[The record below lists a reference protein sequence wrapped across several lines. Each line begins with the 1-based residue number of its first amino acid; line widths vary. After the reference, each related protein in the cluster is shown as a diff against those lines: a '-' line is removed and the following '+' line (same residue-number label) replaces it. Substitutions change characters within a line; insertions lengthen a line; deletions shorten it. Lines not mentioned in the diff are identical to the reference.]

1 MGAKGGAPCVL
12 TAATGGSHPRLL
24 PGLPGPLWALLPGR
38 SLASSASL
46 PACQAPCSPRA
57 WVSRSSGAPAP
68 TSSAACCFPAPS
80 TAGGGTHSVGGSP
93 VTGRQLTN
101 HAPGTEGRREW
112 VCPLHASPAQVL
124 RRRTR
129 GSVAGKHPINVQTSS
144 YTHWALL
151 RPWESWSESSVFPT
165 AGH

>member
-1 MGAKGGAPCVL
+1 MCSHGGHGWLAPP
-12 TAATGGSHPRLL
+12 AAPRPPRAALGSAPRQEPGLLGLAPGLPSSLLPAGLGLQELRGSGSDLLGCLLL
-24 PGLPGPLWALLPGR
+24 PGT
-38 SLASSASL
+38 
-46 PACQAPCSPRA
+46 QH
-57 WVSRSSGAPAP
+57 SRW
-68 TSSAACCFPAPS
+68 
-80 TAGGGTHSVGGSP
+80 GTHSVGGSP